1 MAGDSEIPADAP
13 RPRLSHMVKRENFN
27 GYGFNLHAQKN
38 RPGQFI
44 GIVDAGS
51 PAEVAGL
58 KEGDRIIEVN
68 GTNIANENHRQVV
81 ERIKAI
87 SNETS

>member
-1 MAGDSEIPADAP
+1 
-13 RPRLSHMVKRENFN
+13 MVKRDDFN

-44 GIVDAGS
+44 GVVDAGS

-87 SNETS
+87 PNETS